1 MNALDRLKIWSTTS
15 YSVVGNQLDVLKRKK
30 KKEKEKEK
38 ERLSVIK

>member
-30 KKEKEKEK
+30 KEKEKGK

>member
-1 MNALDRLKIWSTTS
+1 ML
-15 YSVVGNQLDVLKRKK
+15 VVGNQLDVLKRKK